1 MSHPLYVIQGEVTTS
16 NINKNKSIS
25 VIQIP
30 NKTNQIKISQYA
42 ERFLSVTNVLRFF
55 ENLGKAIGT
64 TINLEKKT
72 ILPINTNDTSQI

>member
-1 MSHPLYVIQGEVTTS
+1 MIQGEVTTS

-64 TINLEKKT
+64 TINLEKKA

>member
-1 MSHPLYVIQGEVTTS
+1 MIQGEVTTS

-55 ENLGKAIGT
+55 ENLSKAIGT